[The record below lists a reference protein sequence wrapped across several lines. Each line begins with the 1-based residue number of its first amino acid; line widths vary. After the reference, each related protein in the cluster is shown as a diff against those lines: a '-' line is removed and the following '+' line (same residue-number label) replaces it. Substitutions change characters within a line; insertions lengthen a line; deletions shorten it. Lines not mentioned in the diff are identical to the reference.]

1 MTATFVQV
9 PVDRITPHD
18 RNVRR
23 DLGDLD
29 ELSAS
34 IKGMGVLQPLIVA
47 PDPGTEDQGSLGYIL
62 VAGHRRHA
70 AAVKAGLAKV
80 PCVVRTDL
88 DTQAKVLSCMLVEN
102 LQRSDLTVMEEA
114 DAYAQLELLGV
125 KEAAIAKT
133 TGRSRATVH
142 QRILLAGLPAERRE
156 QYEKGSLS
164 LEGAVKCA
172 KLRERWADDEEII
185 EAIDEQGTWAF
196 GDGSYGIDRTIERI
210 LDSRK
215 PQPEPEE
222 DVEDEGS
229 LDLDGRRAEW
239 ESREQER
246 AARQE
251 AGKAAWARMYDWLS
265 ARVTEQDRTVMSAML
280 DLAIDIQVTDYD
292 MRGLPELFGIEPA
305 GEDEDVDDA
314 NLRIAADLKALDLDD
329 RTMFLAIASAD
340 LASPMGG
347 YYLDSRMRNYQ
358 ALGYTLTDDDRTF
371 LTEEASA

>member
-1 MTATFVQV
+1 MTTLTTLPLDQIYAH
-9 PVDRITPHD
+9 P

-23 DLGDLD
+23 TVGDVD
-29 ELSAS
+29 ELAAS
-34 IKGMGVLQPLIVA
+34 IKGVGILQPLTVA
-47 PDPGTEDQGSLGYIL
+47 PQDGRYI
-62 VAGHRRHA
+62 VIAGHRRLA
-70 AAVKAGLAKV
+70 GAQAAGLTEV
-80 PCVVRTDL
+80 PCVVREDLTDDL
-88 DTQAKVLSCMLVEN
+88 AAQLAAQLVEN

-142 QRILLAGLPAERRE
+142 QRILLAGLPTERRE
-156 QYEKGSLS
+156 QYETNSLS

-172 KLRERWADDEEII
+172 KLRQQYADDAEILD
-185 EAIDEQGTWAF
+185 AIDDAGNWAF

-222 DVEDEGS
+222 ADDDEDG
-229 LDLDGRRAEW
+229 LDLDGQRAEREAEW
-239 ESREQER
+239 AIREQER
-246 AARQE
+246 VARQQ

-265 ARVTEQDRTVMSAML
+265 GRVTAQDRTVMSAML

-292 MRGLPELFGIEPA
+292 MRGLPELFGIEPP

-358 ALGYTLTDDDRTF
+358 ALGYTLTDEDKA
-371 LTEEASA
+371 LVTEEASE